1 MVLANDPLFSREAW
15 KEYTDKHDSSSKK
28 RLMKS
33 YADQTSDPAKEA
45 KHDMDHCTIF
55 NEQTVEDRSK
65 ALANEKLCYECYMQI
80 TADHNTRTCSNG
92 KICKIC
98 DEKSRQC
105 RQSFYV

>member
-28 RLMKS
+28 WLMKS
-33 YADQTSDPAKEA
+33 YADQTSDPAKEV

-55 NEQTVEDRSK
+55 NEQTVE
-65 ALANEKLCYECYMQI
+65 KLCYECYMQI
-80 TADHNTRTCSNG
+80 TADHNARTCSNR

-105 RQSFYV
+105 RQFFYVWMRMI